1 MMLSKKILYR
11 TCFFLLLSTPVLVQ
25 AQLTDTVSSDGLL
38 QAARKAAFDQKN
50 YTLAKHYLHKAL
62 GKSPDYA
69 DIKIFLGRIHAW
81 TDNADSARFYFS
93 SVLKSNPGYADA
105 AVAYGD
111 LEYWNDQYA
120 KALAIVDSGLVYHP
134 SDEALLLRQAKILNA
149 MRRYEEANTSV
160 QKLLSINKHN
170 SDAFVLASRIRELA
184 SKNKIGFSY
193 DFVHFDKQ
201 FADPWHLVSL
211 DYTRTTR
218 IGSLTGRI
226 NYANRFKENGVQYE
240 LEAYPHISNI
250 FYSYINVGYS
260 DNVGVFP
267 KWRGGF
273 SLYANLPAG
282 FESDLG
288 VRYLQFT
295 GSPTWIY
302 TGSLGKYYKNWL
314 FNFRTY
320 VTPSTNVSTVSAS
333 YNLMAR
339 YYFGG
344 ADDFLGM
351 NIGYGLS
358 PDDRQNA
365 IQLDNPVK
373 LITYKAGAS
382 FRKKIG
388 GLNVLSADAS
398 WYNQEYLPGT
408 KGNQY
413 QLSLGWIFRF

>member
-1 MMLSKKILYR
+1 MLSKKILYR
-11 TCFFLLLSTPVLVQ
+11 ICFLLLLSTPVLVQ

-50 YTLAKHYLHKAL
+50 YALAKHYLYKAM
-62 GKSPDYA
+62 GQSPDYA
-69 DIKIFLGRIHAW
+69 DIKIFLGRIHTW
-81 TDNADSARFYFS
+81 TGNTDSARLYFS
-93 SVLKSNPGYADA
+93 SVLKNNPGYADA
-105 AVAYGD
+105 AVAYSD
-111 LEYWNDQYA
+111 LEYWNDQNG

-134 SDEALLLRQAKILNA
+134 SDEALLLRRAKILNA

-218 IGSLTGRI
+218 MGSLTGRI

-320 VTPSTNVSTVSAS
+320 VTPSTNVSAVSAS

-373 LITYKAGAS
+373 LTTYKAGAS

>member
-1 MMLSKKILYR
+1 MLSKKILYR

-50 YTLAKHYLHKAL
+50 YTLAKHYLYKAL
-62 GKSPDYA
+62 GQSPDYT
-69 DIKIFLGRIHAW
+69 DIKIFLGRIHTW

-93 SVLKSNPGYADA
+93 SALRSNPGYADA

-134 SDEALLLRQAKILNA
+134 SDEALLLRQARILNA
-149 MRRYEEANTSV
+149 MRRYEEANASV

-218 IGSLTGRI
+218 MGSLTGRI

-373 LITYKAGAS
+373 LTTYKAGAS